1 MGLTPQT
8 IAPPPKR
15 FPRAHSQARCTL
27 FRDSTF
33 AITVQLLSINHILMS
48 ISQNEVK
55 NTFEI

>member
-1 MGLTPQT
+1 MGLTHKLLLHRQKVSPSPL
-8 IAPPPKR
+8 AG
-15 FPRAHSQARCTL
+15 

-33 AITVQLLSINHILMS
+33 TITVQLLSINHILMS